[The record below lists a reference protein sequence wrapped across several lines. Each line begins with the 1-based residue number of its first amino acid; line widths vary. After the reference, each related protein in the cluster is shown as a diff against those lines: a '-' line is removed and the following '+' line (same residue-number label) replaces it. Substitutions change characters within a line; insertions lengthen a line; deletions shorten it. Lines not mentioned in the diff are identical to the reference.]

1 MKRHNLLARQ
11 IRRFFGE
18 GYTPSGE
25 MELFLKEISA
35 TYSQFDHDRK
45 LSDHVLEVS
54 SAELSQTN
62 LSLIEQNRRNEQL
75 LSRLR
80 QTLSLFQEE
89 DSLFT
94 ESDLIRVA
102 EEIDR
107 LVADRK
113 QVEKALREAKE
124 AADAANQAK
133 SDFLANMSHEIR
145 TPLNAIIGM
154 AELLEYDSMRPD
166 VKNCLRTIHTSG
178 DVLLSLINDIL
189 DFSKIEAGQI
199 DLEQVP
205 MDPKLLVEE
214 AANIISSMASEKAL
228 ELKLV
233 IDPATPEAI
242 MGDSLR
248 LRQVLINLL
257 MNAVKFT
264 ERGMISLTMACCR
277 DVDGKEMIDFAVQ
290 DTGIGISEEQQQRL
304 FKIFA
309 QADISTTRRFGGTG
323 LGLAISQ
330 KLVRLMGGSIKVESK
345 PGEGSLFHFSIP
357 AVPAERPIIAPAQGS
372 SPALE
377 NFILGQQCPMRI
389 LLAEDN
395 KVNQQVVSLM
405 LNRLGYQAV
414 IVSNGSEALQILEKE
429 SFDLIL
435 MDVQMPVMNGLEA
448 TGKII
453 AKHGSPRPQ
462 IVALTANA
470 TREDRT
476 ICLAAGMDDYMVKP
490 RRRDRLATVIE
501 ETHARQHGLSVR
513 N

>member
-154 AELLEYDSMRPD
+154 AELLEFVAFIYLRVKYPQLHRPYKIPLSTMGC
-166 VKNCLRTIHTSG
+166 VAMLTPAFLLLGVMLALPVLRG
-178 DVLLSLINDIL
+178 DWHVVFFTFLAIVMGAVLYPALQYARRQGWCAFEGITPDEFKELLYTTYRAPASTLTAVQEEGED
-189 DFSKIEAGQI
+189 E
-199 DLEQVP
+199 ETVP
-205 MDPKLLVEE
+205 MVR
-214 AANIISSMASEKAL
+214 
-228 ELKLV
+228 EL
-233 IDPATPEAI
+233 
-242 MGDSLR
+242 
-248 LRQVLINLL
+248 
-257 MNAVKFT
+257 
-264 ERGMISLTMACCR
+264 
-277 DVDGKEMIDFAVQ
+277 
-290 DTGIGISEEQQQRL
+290 
-304 FKIFA
+304 
-309 QADISTTRRFGGTG
+309 
-323 LGLAISQ
+323 
-330 KLVRLMGGSIKVESK
+330 
-345 PGEGSLFHFSIP
+345 
-357 AVPAERPIIAPAQGS
+357 
-372 SPALE
+372 
-377 NFILGQQCPMRI
+377 
-389 LLAEDN
+389 
-395 KVNQQVVSLM
+395 
-405 LNRLGYQAV
+405 
-414 IVSNGSEALQILEKE
+414 
-429 SFDLIL
+429 
-435 MDVQMPVMNGLEA
+435 
-448 TGKII
+448 
-453 AKHGSPRPQ
+453 
-462 IVALTANA
+462 
-470 TREDRT
+470 
-476 ICLAAGMDDYMVKP
+476 
-490 RRRDRLATVIE
+490 
-501 ETHARQHGLSVR
+501 
-513 N
+513 